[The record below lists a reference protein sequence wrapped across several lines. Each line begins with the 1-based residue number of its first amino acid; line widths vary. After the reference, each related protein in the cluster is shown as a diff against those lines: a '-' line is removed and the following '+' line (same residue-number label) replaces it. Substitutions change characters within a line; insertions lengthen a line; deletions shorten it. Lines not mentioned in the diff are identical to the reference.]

1 MTVEETMLGEVKHLL
16 TEHMTGIDQK
26 TSEQITTSNK
36 ALEVKMVEL
45 LQTSQTSAL
54 AEWTKKHETD
64 CTRQIQQRTARGP
77 FGQIAGEGEGP
88 AGTIGEQLIQ
98 TESYKSFQTD
108 TTRNRRGFSMALKA
122 RLRPE
127 TKAAATIT
135 EPGSGY
141 ISIPTRVGVFPQ
153 PHLPL
158 VMRDLIPVVPLT
170 TGNSVEYLVETW
182 NYAADYQVLEGD
194 KKAQGDVTYVE
205 KTASAKTIAWFVKVS
220 RQMLQ
225 DAPYFAATVDNQ
237 LLYGIAKKE
246 DHEILWGDNTAGHLN
261 GIMPQAPALP
271 AAVLPNMTTA
281 LDSVA
286 AAIAY
291 LASMGYTPTGIVLNP
306 LDWAAAQIMKN
317 TQGVYLLGG
326 PPTSYAAST
335 LWGLPVVTTMSM
347 TQGNILVGA
356 FPPNCNLFDREAANV
371 EISYE
376 NEDDFVRNLATIRAE
391 ERIALAVY
399 RPQAFVKGAVTF
411 PPPTGFTAPE
421 SAQPKHSGK

>member
-1 MTVEETMLGEVKHLL
+1 MTPQETTLQEFRALVVELQTDWDK
-16 TEHMTGIDQK
+16 K
-26 TSEQITTSNK
+26 TQEQITAGNK
-36 ALEVKMVEL
+36 AVEAKAVEL
-45 LQTSQTSAL
+45 AKAAQTA
-54 AEWTKKHETD
+54 AMDEWTKKHETD

-77 FGQIAGEGEGP
+77 FGNFAGEGDGP

-98 TESYKSFQTD
+98 TESYNSFQTD
-108 TTRNRRGFSMALKA
+108 TTRSRRGFSMALKSS
-122 RLRPE
+122 LRPE

-153 PHLPL
+153 PFLPL

-170 TGNSVEYLVETW
+170 TGNSIEYLVETW

-205 KTASAKTIAWFVKVS
+205 KTASAKTIAWYVKVS

-261 GIMPQAPALP
+261 GIMPQAPTLP
-271 AAVLPNMTTA
+271 ALVLPNMTTA

-291 LASMGYTPTGIVLNP
+291 LASLGYRPTGIVMNP
-306 LDWAAAQIMKN
+306 LDWASAQIMKN

-335 LWGLPVVTTMSM
+335 LWGLPVVTTLSM

-411 PPPTGFTAPE
+411 PPPTAFAAE